1 MRLLGLEMAPIKYD
15 SIEFLVST
23 DLVKR
28 LTDKISLKNI
38 LNSLNKP
45 EDLGNTILSILLLAN
60 FFDNFFEL
68 TDVWLMSRIIGFILD
83 NSNKSLCNIPKLAS
97 LMLLH

>member
-45 EDLGNTILSILLLAN
+45 EDIDDTYNKL
-60 FFDNFFEL
+60 
-68 TDVWLMSRIIGFILD
+68 
-83 NSNKSLCNIPKLAS
+83 KSLADYACINIPNIDCS
-97 LMLLH
+97 